1 MKVEMRLYASLQ
13 DYLPD
18 KGEGYVCSVELPDGS
33 TIQDLFEKFNIPV
46 DAVKVMFRN
55 GLHARADEILKD
67 GDRVGA
73 FPPVAGG

>member
-18 KGEGYVCSVELPDGS
+18 KGEGEVRIVELPEGS
-33 TIQDLFEKFNIPV
+33 RIQDLLDKFNIPV
-46 DAVKVMFRN
+46 DAIKVMFRN
-55 GLHARADEILKD
+55 GIHSRADDILKD